1 MIKIHAKT
9 IGVNSLQ
16 KKIEKIEEFLYKET
30 KRRGFNSVVF
40 GLSGGIDS
48 AVVGYFCNK
57 IFKENA
63 RAFIMPSNYSNP
75 QNTQDAIKFAQ
86 SIGLYYEVIN
96 IGKMQDSFIDMMQ
109 LSNDS
114 SNLHRI
120 GNFCAR
126 IRMSILYDKSFLH
139 RSIVVGTSNK
149 SELMLGY
156 GTLYG
161 DLACAIN
168 PIGNIYKTEIF
179 EIAKKIGIP
188 WYIFNKKPSADLFK
202 GQSDESDLGYSY
214 EMIDKLLEQ
223 IDNGLNKRQL
233 IENGFERE
241 FVKSIKNRIK
251 NNKFKSKTPK
261 IAKV

>member
-1 MIKIHAKT
+1 M
-9 IGVNSLQ
+9 Q
-16 KKIEKIEEFLYKET
+16 KKIEKIEEFLYKES
-30 KRRGFNSVVF
+30 KKRGFNSVVF

-57 IFKENA
+57 VFKENA

-96 IGKMQDSFIDMMQ
+96 IGKLQDIFIETMQ
-109 LSNDS
+109 LSSDS
-114 SNLHRI
+114 KNLHRI

-126 IRMSILYDKSFLH
+126 LRMSILYDKSFLH
-139 RSIVVGTSNK
+139 QSIVVGTSNK

-179 EIAKKIGIP
+179 EIAKQIGIP
-188 WYIFNKKPSADLFK
+188 YYIFNKKPSADLFK
-202 GQSDESDLGYSY
+202 GQSDEGDLGYSY
-214 EMIDKLLEQ
+214 EMIDRLLEQ
-223 IDNGLNKRQL
+223 INNGLSKKQL

-241 FVKSIKNRIK
+241 FIKSIKSRIK
-251 NNKFKSKTPK
+251 KNKFKSKSPK